1 MIDYFIHFINKLLH
15 LLRSYR
21 LPSINHRSD
30 RTDKLTDFF
39 RTHAGLLSNPIKRA
53 FIIRHVFHIHLDF
66 SSQLFGKVNILFMNQ
81 IGMVFLLKIKSS
93 VNSMDLFSGS

>member
-30 RTDKLTDFF
+30 RTDKLTDFS
-39 RTHAGLLSNPIKRA
+39 ALMP
-53 FIIRHVFHIHLDF
+53 VF
-66 SSQLFGKVNILFMNQ
+66 
-81 IGMVFLLKIKSS
+81 
-93 VNSMDLFSGS
+93 

>member
-39 RTHAGLLSNPIKRA
+39 RTHAGLLSN
-53 FIIRHVFHIHLDF
+53 H
-66 SSQLFGKVNILFMNQ
+66 
-81 IGMVFLLKIKSS
+81 
-93 VNSMDLFSGS
+93 GSWSRYER

>member
-39 RTHAGLLSNPIKRA
+39 RTHAGLLSNPIERA
-53 FIIRHVFHIHLDF
+53 FIIRHFFHIHLTL
-66 SSQLFGKVNILFMNQ
+66 SSIALFVI
-81 IGMVFLLKIKSS
+81 
-93 VNSMDLFSGS
+93 NSTCCTQ

>member
-39 RTHAGLLSNPIKRA
+39 RTHAGLLSNPIERA

-66 SSQLFGKVNILFMNQ
+66 SSQLFGKVNIQFQRMQRKVFMLHGFQ
-81 IGMVFLLKIKSS
+81 R
-93 VNSMDLFSGS
+93 NS